1 MVRLSIIAFAVK
13 PRVSL
18 IKFRKGGHA
27 RMDRTERLS
36 SVSTVSCRKEW
47 LCNNDSIK
55 RESATRSTAIED
67 WELPNRYARKPIDQ
81 VEMEYIN
88 NGGII

>member
-18 IKFRKGGHA
+18 IKFRKGGLAPIDH
-27 RMDRTERLS
+27 RERLS
-36 SVSTVSCRKEW
+36 AVST
-47 LCNNDSIK
+47 
-55 RESATRSTAIED
+55 ESATHSTAIED
-67 WELPNRYARKPIDQ
+67 WELPNRYARKPIDH

-88 NGGII
+88 NGGVI

>member
-18 IKFRKGGHA
+18 IKFRKGGLA
-27 RMDRTERLS
+27 PIDRTERLS
-36 SVSTVSCRKEW
+36 SAST
-47 LCNNDSIK
+47 
-55 RESATRSTAIED
+55 ESATRSTAIED
-67 WELPNRYARKPIDQ
+67 WELPYRYARKPIDK

>member
-36 SVSTVSCRKEW
+36 SVST
-47 LCNNDSIK
+47 
-55 RESATRSTAIED
+55 ESATRSTAIED